1 MNKRRLA
8 RPPLQA
14 YRNRDYALSELDD
27 RVFDALNTGLDA
39 TPLLCTSG
47 CLDELDQLP
56 AGGMEAWGSLP
67 FYDQIEWVRGMSLA
81 ELRCHEVTIALTD
94 SNI

>member
-1 MNKRRLA
+1 MKKRRLA
-8 RPPLQA
+8 RHPLQA
-14 YRNRDYALSELDD
+14 YYNRDYVLSELDE

-47 CLDELDQLP
+47 CLDALDELP

-67 FYDQIEWVRGMSLA
+67 LYDQIEWVRGMSLA
-81 ELRCHEVTIALTD
+81 ELRCREVTVALTGD
-94 SNI
+94 NI